1 MKYAI
6 DIPNFGDFA
15 DPRLTAQIARDMEP
29 DAPPYDVLVAGV
41 TPVHDRTR
49 AAEMAAKM
57 AEAGATWWTERINTG
72 RGDLTEMRRRIDA
85 GPARG

>member
-1 MKYAI
+1 
-6 DIPNFGDFA
+6 
-15 DPRLTAQIARDMEP
+15 
-29 DAPPYDVLVAGV
+29 
-41 TPVHDRTR
+41 
-49 AAEMAAKM
+49 M